1 MKLEDKFIKAF
12 FYQFLICIILSS
24 VIVTIFLAL
33 FTNNNIDKRTK
44 EYIINLEK
52 KYTKKIIEQ
61 INIFISTKFLLFQ
74 ASLNEMIIAY
84 QNEANKL
91 LMSNEDKELNNEYLK
106 CLLNIDYNCY
116 DELEKYTFKAFW
128 LLDETTTETE
138 LDDKKEVKQQLIAY
152 SHIIPNVNSALEA
165 TLPNVCHKNLD
176 WAPTL
181 NLRLKNYFFGNFQ
194 QYLDKK

>member
-1 MKLEDKFIKAF
+1 MKLEDKFIKTF
-12 FYQFLICIILSS
+12 FYQFLICIFLSS

-74 ASLNEMIIAY
+74 VSLNEMIIAY

-106 CLLNIDYNCY
+106 CLLNIDYDCY
-116 DELEKYTFKAFW
+116 DELEKYTFNAFW
-128 LLDETTTETE
+128 LLNETTTETE

-152 SHIIPNVNSALEA
+152 SHIILNVNSALEA
-165 TLPNVCHKNLD
+165 TLANVY
-176 WAPTL
+176 TY
-181 NLRLKNYFFGNFQ
+181 YFLFDAN
-194 QYLDKK
+194 D

>member
-12 FYQFLICIILSS
+12 LYQFLICIILSS

-74 ASLNEMIIAY
+74 ASLNEMIIA
-84 QNEANKL
+84 
-91 LMSNEDKELNNEYLK
+91 
-106 CLLNIDYNCY
+106 
-116 DELEKYTFKAFW
+116 
-128 LLDETTTETE
+128 
-138 LDDKKEVKQQLIAY
+138 
-152 SHIIPNVNSALEA
+152 
-165 TLPNVCHKNLD
+165 
-176 WAPTL
+176 
-181 NLRLKNYFFGNFQ
+181 
-194 QYLDKK
+194 

>member
-61 INIFISTKFLLFQ
+61 INIFISTKFYYF
-74 ASLNEMIIAY
+74 
-84 QNEANKL
+84 KPV
-91 LMSNEDKELNNEYLK
+91 LMK
-106 CLLNIDYNCY
+106 
-116 DELEKYTFKAFW
+116 
-128 LLDETTTETE
+128 
-138 LDDKKEVKQQLIAY
+138 
-152 SHIIPNVNSALEA
+152 
-165 TLPNVCHKNLD
+165 
-176 WAPTL
+176 
-181 NLRLKNYFFGNFQ
+181 
-194 QYLDKK
+194 